1 MKKWLTVIG
10 VALAI
15 ATSAAPSLAR
25 PGGPGP
31 GPGPMGHPHG
41 MHGPGPRWHHA
52 PPPPPPRFGP
62 GPRYWHRDYY
72 DLWPIGVSLLAIS
85 AAKQSSAA
93 PAYDPLS
100 VPPAATISSQ
110 PAAPVNININTGKTE
125 EATQPQGQ
133 DYFYCPASNGYY
145 PTIPRCPTGWV
156 KISPQG

>member
-1 MKKWLTVIG
+1 MKKWLTAIG

-15 ATSAAPSLAR
+15 AASTAPSLAR
-25 PGGPGP
+25 SGGPGP
-31 GPGPMGHPHG
+31 GPMMHPHG
-41 MHGPGPRWHHA
+41 IHGPDPRWHHA

-85 AAKQSSAA
+85 AAKQSNAA

-100 VPPAATISSQ
+100 VPPTVVAPSQ
-110 PAAPVNININTGKTE
+110 PVAPINININTGKAE
-125 EATQPQGQ
+125 ESPQPQRQ

-145 PTIPRCPTGWV
+145 PTIPQCPSGWV
-156 KISPQG
+156 KISPQS